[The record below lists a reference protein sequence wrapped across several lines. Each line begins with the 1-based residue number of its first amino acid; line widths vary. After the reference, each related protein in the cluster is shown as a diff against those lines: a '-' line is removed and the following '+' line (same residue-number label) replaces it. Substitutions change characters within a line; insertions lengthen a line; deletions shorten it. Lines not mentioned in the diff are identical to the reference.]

1 MKLKLL
7 LCPLLFCCACVDVP
21 TNGELAPEA
30 AAQPVAS
37 PFKGLDPGYK
47 TQETAHFALE
57 AYTPAGAALDSS
69 LCEENYSRIMQD
81 LGLYSFVP
89 ARPYN
94 VTVYRDA
101 AEYHAKTGQPDWSG
115 GATYG
120 NALLLYEGEGLKA
133 TIGHEMTHLVFN
145 EFMGLSQSGQLR
157 WLNEGVAVYEETR
170 ANQSSSAYYTAKLA
184 DSVSANPIPFS
195 QMVNL
200 APQDDANKGVDRWY
214 AQVGSVAGF
223 MIRQGGS
230 FNFSLFLAKLKDW
243 ADMDKAIAGTY
254 NGMWGSLAD
263 VEKGWLLEVKKQ

>member
-1 MKLKLL
+1 MKKLL
-7 LCPLLFCCACVDVP
+7 PVLLLFCCSCVDVP

-30 AAQPVAS
+30 AMLPVAS

-47 TQETAHFALE
+47 TEETAHFALS
-57 AYTPAGAALDSS
+57 AYTSTGAALYSS

-94 VTVYRDA
+94 IVVYRDA
-101 AEYHAKTGQPDWSG
+101 AEYHSKTSQPDWSG

-120 NALLLYEGEGLKA
+120 NALLLFEGEGVKA
-133 TIGHEMTHLVFN
+133 TIGHEMTHLIFN
-145 EFMGLSQSGQLR
+145 EFMGLAQAAQLR
-157 WLNEGVAVYEETR
+157 WLNEGVAVYEEIR
-170 ANQSSSAYYTAKLA
+170 ANQASSAFYTGRLA
-184 DSVSANPIPFS
+184 DTVSANPIPFS

-200 APQDDANKGVDRWY
+200 APQDEANRGVDRWY

-230 FNFSLFLAKLKDW
+230 FNFSLFLGKLRDG
-243 ADMDKAIAGTY
+243 AAMDKAIELTY
-254 NGMWGSLAD
+254 PGMWTKLDD
-263 VEKGWLLEVKKQ
+263 VEKAWLLEVKKQ

>member
-1 MKLKLL
+1 MKKLLPVLL
-7 LCPLLFCCACVDVP
+7 LCCCSCVDVQ

-30 AAQPVAS
+30 SVLPVVS

-47 TQETAHFALE
+47 SQETAHFAVD
-57 AYTPAGAALDSS
+57 AYTPAATALYAS

-101 AEYHAKTGQPDWSG
+101 AEYHSKTGQPDWSG

-120 NALLLYEGEGLKA
+120 NALLLYGGGGLKA
-133 TIGHEMTHLVFN
+133 TLGHEMTHLVFN
-145 EFMGLSQSGQLR
+145 EFMGLGQARQLR
-157 WLNEGVAVYEETR
+157 WLNEGVAVYEESR
-170 ANQSSSAYYTAKLA
+170 ANQSSSAFYTARLA
-184 DSVSANPIPFS
+184 DSVASNPIPFS

-200 APQDDANKGVDRWY
+200 APQDDANRGVDRWY

-230 FNFSLFLAKLKDW
+230 FNFSLFLGKLRDG
-243 ADMDKAIAGTY
+243 AAMDKAIGETY
-254 NGMWGSLAD
+254 NGMWASLAD
-263 VEKGWLLEVKKQ
+263 VEKAWKLEVQKQ

>member
-1 MKLKLL
+1 MKKLL
-7 LCPLLFCCACVDVP
+7 PLLLLFFCSCVDIP
-21 TNGELAPEA
+21 TGGDAAPEA
-30 AAQPVAS
+30 AQQPVAS
-37 PFKGLDPGYK
+37 PYKGLDPGYK
-47 TQETAHFALE
+47 NQETAHFALS
-57 AYTPAGAALDSS
+57 AYTSSGAALYAS

-94 VTVYRDA
+94 VVIYKDA
-101 AEYHAKTGQPDWSG
+101 AEYHTKTGQPDWSG

-120 NALLLYEGEGLKA
+120 NALLIFEGDGLKA

-145 EFMGLSQSGQLR
+145 EFMGLSQAAQLR

-170 ANQSSSAYYTAKLA
+170 SNPASSAFYTGRMA
-184 DSVSANPIPFS
+184 DTVASNPIPFS

-200 APQDDANKGVDRWY
+200 PPQDEANRGVDRWY

-230 FNFSLFLAKLKDW
+230 FNFSLFLGKLRDGS
-243 ADMDKAIAGTY
+243 AMDKAIESTY
-254 NGMWGSLAD
+254 PGLWTKLAD
-263 VEKGWLLEVKKQ
+263 VEKAWLLEVKKQ